1 MKNISQ
7 HKAFTLI
14 ELLVV
19 IAIIGLLSSV
29 VLASVKSAREKSKVA
44 RIAQD
49 FKTIEKALYFF
60 ADDEGRAAWWR
71 CNTGSSECFGLGN
84 DPTIES
90 MVANTDLVD
99 FLPTAPVGPIGGT
112 YKYDYDGDDFCGGGC
127 WTAQAF
133 NILYYPSTGLAAT
146 YGPLLDE
153 YIDGGDGACAGKIS
167 WNTTNNWIGY
177 HISCEGKF

>member
-1 MKNISQ
+1 MYTLRAQ
-7 HKAFTLI
+7 KAFTLI

-29 VLASVKSAREKSKVA
+29 VLTSVNSAREKSKVA

-49 FKTIEKALYFF
+49 FKTIEKALYLF
-60 ADDEGRAAWWR
+60 ADDSGRSTYWR
-71 CNTGSSECFGLGN
+71 CNTGSTDCFGLGN

-90 MVANTDLVD
+90 MVESTGLSA
-99 FLPTAPVGPIGGT
+99 FLPTAPTEPIGGT
-112 YKYDYDGDDFCGGGC
+112 YRYDYDGDDFCSSGC

-153 YIDGGDGACAGKIS
+153 YIDGGDGACAGKIY
-167 WNTTNNWIGY
+167 WNTNLISY